1 MYKNLSINQ
10 KIMSLLVIV
19 ILTVAT
25 VSLFIT
31 VNKMYLL
38 TDSNVKNFRTDVI
51 FQKKKDLMDK
61 GEIITNLIKSYYEKT
76 SPQEMEKNVKNSL
89 DQRMDL
95 LFNILNQ
102 TFDKTKSTLSDEEL
116 QENIKNIIK
125 SAKYGKSGYFWIN
138 DFNYKMVMHPIK
150 KSLTGKVFKNTP
162 KVPFVQLAAD
172 ALKKC
177 NCDHTYIKYKF
188 YNPATK
194 KYEFKVSLVRVFKPF
209 NWIIGTGSYIS
220 DITPIVK
227 KDALEAIKKTRFGK
241 SGYFWVNDMNCKMIM
256 HPIKT
261 NFDGKVFKNTPKVPF
276 VSLGVEALSKSDKN
290 YAFIKYK
297 FYNPK
302 TKLYEEKLSI
312 VNYFKPWGW
321 VIGTGTYLQDVENT
335 IKQMESVQK
344 KETKNALL
352 TLAIVDVVVIFLAI
366 LLSYIVS
373 KKYIITPISKIEH
386 GLISFFDYLNRKR
399 DTIEL
404 IEINSGDEIGDMSNL
419 INSNI
424 EKVQTNVESEKALVS
439 ENIRIVNVVKQ
450 GLLNERI
457 QVHSDNPE
465 LNKLTTTLNEMLDV
479 FEQKVGSDLNKVMD
493 VLSKYLNYDFTENI
507 QNATGE
513 FEIMLN
519 KLGEVIVKMLQVN
532 KEDSSELEEIKIE
545 LIQNIKRLNDSISKQ
560 DLTIKEA
567 SSLIEKTTVGLNE
580 NVENSHQVSK
590 DASDIKSVVSVIG
603 EIAEQ
608 TNLLALNAAI
618 EAARAGEHGRGFAV
632 VADEV
637 RKLAERTQKSLVDV
651 DTSISTLTQ
660 SIDDVV
666 SNIDARTNEVND
678 IDNIM
683 VEMQEIAKENDLVTH
698 DISQTTQKVEEVT
711 EQINKEISDKKFH

>member
-19 ILTVAT
+19 ILAVAT

-38 TDSNVKNFRTDVI
+38 TDSNVKNFRTDII

-188 YNPATK
+188 YNPAIK

-276 VSLGVEALSKSDKN
+276 VNLGVEALSKSDKN

-302 TKLYEEKLSI
+302 TKQYEEKLSI

-321 VIGTGTYLQDVENT
+321 VIGTGTYLQDVEDT
-335 IKQMESVQK
+335 IKQMESVQRE
-344 KETKNALL
+344 ETKNALL
-352 TLAIVDVVVIFLAI
+352 TLAVVDVVVIFLAI
-366 LLSYIVS
+366 LLSYIVTR
-373 KKYIITPISKIEH
+373 KYITNPVSKIEH

-465 LNKLTTTLNEMLDV
+465 LNKLTATLNEMLDV

-493 VLSKYLNYDFTENI
+493 VLSKYSNYDFTENI

-519 KLGEVIVKMLQVN
+519 KLGEVIVKMLQIH
-532 KEDSSELEEIKIE
+532 KEDSSELEEIKSE
-545 LIQNIKRLNDSISKQ
+545 LIQNIQRLNESISKQ
-560 DLTIKEA
+560 DATIKEA

-651 DTSISTLTQ
+651 DVSISTLTQ
-660 SIDDVV
+660 SIEEVV

-678 IDNIM
+678 IDSIM

-711 EQINKEISDKKFH
+711 EQINKEISNKKFH

>member
-1 MYKNLSINQ
+1 MYKNLSINK
-10 KIMSLLVIV
+10 KIMSLFIII

-38 TDSNVKNFRTDVI
+38 TNSNVENFRSGI
-51 FQKKKDLMDK
+51 MQQKKKELKDK
-61 GEIITNLIKSYYEKT
+61 SEIIMGIINSYYERT
-76 SPQEMEKNVKNSL
+76 SPQKMEQNIRSSL
-89 DQRMDL
+89 DKRMDL

-102 TFDKTKSTLSDEEL
+102 TYKKDKFSKGTYQLKLDL
-116 QENIKNIIK
+116 ENIVK
-125 SAKYGKSGYFWIN
+125 SARYGKSGYFWIN
-138 DFNYKMVMHPIK
+138 NFNYEMVMHPIK
-150 KSLTGKVFKNTP
+150 PSLNGKVFKNTP

-220 DITPIVK
+220 DVTPIVK
-227 KDALEAIKKTRFGK
+227 KEALEAIKKTRFGK
-241 SGYFWVNDMNCKMIM
+241 SGYFWVNDMNYRMIM

-302 TKLYEEKLSI
+302 TKQYEEKLSI
-312 VNYFKPWGW
+312 VTYFKPWGW
-321 VIGTGTYLQDVENT
+321 VIGTGTYLQDVEDT
-335 IKQMESVQK
+335 IEQMESVQK
-344 KETKNALL
+344 EETKNALL
-352 TLAIVDVVVIFLAI
+352 TLAIVDVIVIFLAI
-366 LLSYIVS
+366 LLSYIVT
-373 KKYIITPISKIEH
+373 KKYITNPVSRIEH
-386 GLISFFDYLNRKR
+386 GLMSFFDYLNRKR
-399 DTIEL
+399 ETIEFVD
-404 IEINSGDEIGDMSNL
+404 IDSHDEIGDMAQL
-419 INSNI
+419 INSNVKNVQANI
-424 EKVQTNVESEKALVS
+424 ENEKNLVS
-439 ENIRIVNVVKQ
+439 ENIRIVNIVKQ

-465 LNKLTTTLNEMLDV
+465 LNKLAATFNEMLDV
-479 FEQKVGSDLNKVMD
+479 LEQRVGSDLNKVTH
-493 VLSKYLNYDFTENI
+493 VLSKYSDYDFTEKI

-519 KLGEVIVKMLQVN
+519 KLGEAIVKMLKVN
-532 KEDSSELEEIKIE
+532 KEDSTELEEIKSE
-545 LIQNIKRLNDSISKQ
+545 LIQNIQRLNESISKQ
-560 DLTIKEA
+560 DATIKEA
-567 SSLIEKTTVGLNE
+567 SSLIDRTTVGLNE
-580 NVENSHQVSK
+580 NVENAHQVSK

-660 SIDDVV
+660 SIDEVV

-683 VEMQEIAKENDLVTH
+683 VDMQEIAKENDLVTQ
-698 DISQTTQKVEEVT
+698 DISKTTQKVEEVT